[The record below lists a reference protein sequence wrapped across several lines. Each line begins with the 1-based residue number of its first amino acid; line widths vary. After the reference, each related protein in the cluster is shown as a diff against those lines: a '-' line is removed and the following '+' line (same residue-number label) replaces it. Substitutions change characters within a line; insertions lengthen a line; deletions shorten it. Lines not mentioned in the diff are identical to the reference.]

1 MKITYP
7 IKSSSCHFEVLP
19 NTQSK
24 KEMIARKIKE
34 QGTEDAFFIADLG
47 EIVKKHLRWISMMPR
62 VEPFYAVKC
71 NNESGILQILASLG
85 TGFDCA
91 SKAEIEQVLSLG
103 VDPSRIVYA
112 NPCKMRSHI
121 KYAREGN
128 VSMMTFDNDEEL
140 RKVKDFFPDAH
151 LVIRILPPA
160 SKAVC
165 NLGCKYGVP
174 PDEALT
180 LLKKAKQLDLN
191 VIGVSFHVGSGC
203 LEAEAFQ
210 KAIMAARKVFD
221 EAQLIGYTL
230 NLLDIGGGFP
240 GFDQPEINFDEVTC
254 TINSSI
260 NKLFPEGSGVRI
272 IAEPGRYFAASAY
285 TLAANVI
292 AKREVEPSLAEDKT
306 RMMYYINDGVYG
318 SFNCILYD
326 HAEIEVDYLKD
337 LTTEPTYSSS
347 LWGPTCD
354 GLDCILPQSQ
364 MPMLDVGDWVYFQNM
379 GAYTLAAG
387 STFNGM
393 PRPNVVYFIEDAQFE
408 LVKMFEQESVQMAWK
423 NNDVPKVNAKKV
435 KRFRISTFP
444 S

>member
-19 NTQSK
+19 NMQSK

>member
-1 MKITYP
+1 
-7 IKSSSCHFEVLP
+7 
-19 NTQSK
+19 
-24 KEMIARKIKE
+24 
-34 QGTEDAFFIADLG
+34 
-47 EIVKKHLRWISMMPR
+47 MMPR

-191 VIGVSFHVGSGC
+191 VIGVRFV
-203 LEAEAFQ
+203 
-210 KAIMAARKVFD
+210 
-221 EAQLIGYTL
+221 
-230 NLLDIGGGFP
+230 
-240 GFDQPEINFDEVTC
+240 
-254 TINSSI
+254 
-260 NKLFPEGSGVRI
+260 
-272 IAEPGRYFAASAY
+272 
-285 TLAANVI
+285 VI
-292 AKREVEPSLAEDKT
+292 FT
-306 RMMYYINDGVYG
+306 
-318 SFNCILYD
+318 
-326 HAEIEVDYLKD
+326 
-337 LTTEPTYSSS
+337 
-347 LWGPTCD
+347 
-354 GLDCILPQSQ
+354 
-364 MPMLDVGDWVYFQNM
+364 
-379 GAYTLAAG
+379 
-387 STFNGM
+387 
-393 PRPNVVYFIEDAQFE
+393 
-408 LVKMFEQESVQMAWK
+408 
-423 NNDVPKVNAKKV
+423 
-435 KRFRISTFP
+435 
-444 S
+444 

>member
-1 MKITYP
+1 MQSMKG
-7 IKSSSCHFEVLP
+7 
-19 NTQSK
+19 
-24 KEMIARKIKE
+24 MIARKVQE
-34 QGTEDAFFIADLG
+34 QETEDAFFIADLG
-47 EIVKKHLRWISMMPR
+47 EIVKKHLRWIAMMPR

-71 NNESGILQILASLG
+71 NNEPGILQILASLG

-91 SKAEIEQVLSLG
+91 SKAEIEQLLSLG

-112 NPCKMRSHI
+112 NPCKMRSHV
-121 KYAREGN
+121 KFAREES
-128 VSMMTFDNDEEL
+128 VSMMTFDNEEEL

-174 PDEALT
+174 PEDALT
-180 LLKKAKQLDLN
+180 LLKKAKQLDLT

-210 KAIMAARKVFD
+210 KAIIAARKVFD
-221 EAQLIGYTL
+221 EAQLIGYTM

-260 NKLFPEGSGVRI
+260 NLLFPEGSGVRI
-272 IAEPGRYFAASAY
+272 IAEPGRYYAASAY

-292 AKREVEPSLAEDKT
+292 AKREVESSLGEDKGS
-306 RMMYYINDGVYG
+306 MMYYINDGVYG

-326 HAEIEVDYLKD
+326 HAEVEVEYLKD
-337 LTTEPTYSSS
+337 LETEPKYSSS

-354 GLDCILPQSQ
+354 GLDCILQQSQ
-364 MPMLDVGDWVYFQNM
+364 MPRLDVGDWVYFQNM

-393 PRPNVVYFIEDAQFE
+393 PRPKVFYFIEDAQFE
-408 LVKMFEQESVQMAWK
+408 LVKMFEQEFVQMVWK
-423 NNDVPKVNAKKV
+423 NADVPKVNAKKI

>member
-1 MKITYP
+1 
-7 IKSSSCHFEVLP
+7 
-19 NTQSK
+19 
-24 KEMIARKIKE
+24 MIARKIKE

-435 KRFRISTFP
+435 QRFRISTFP

>member
-1 MKITYP
+1 MQSMKG
-7 IKSSSCHFEVLP
+7 
-19 NTQSK
+19 
-24 KEMIARKIKE
+24 MIARKVQE
-34 QGTEDAFFIADLG
+34 QETEDAFFIADLG
-47 EIVKKHLRWISMMPR
+47 EIVKKHLRWIAMMPR

-71 NNESGILQILASLG
+71 NNEPGILQILASLG

-91 SKAEIEQVLSLG
+91 SKAEIEQLLSLG

-112 NPCKMRSHI
+112 NPCKMRSHV
-121 KYAREGN
+121 KFARKES
-128 VSMMTFDNDEEL
+128 VSMMTFDNEEEL

-174 PDEALT
+174 PEDALT

-210 KAIMAARKVFD
+210 KAIIAARRVFD
-221 EAQLIGYTL
+221 EAQLIGYTM

-272 IAEPGRYFAASAY
+272 IAEPGRYYAASAY

-292 AKREVEPSLAEDKT
+292 AKREVESRLGEDKAS
-306 RMMYYINDGVYG
+306 MMYYINDGVYG

-326 HAEIEVDYLKD
+326 HAEVEVEYLKD
-337 LTTEPTYSSS
+337 LETEPKYSSS

-354 GLDCILPQSQ
+354 GLDCILQQSQ
-364 MPMLDVGDWVYFQNM
+364 MPRLDVGDWVYFQNM

-393 PRPNVVYFIEDAQFE
+393 SRPKVFYFIEDAQFE
-408 LVKMFEQESVQMAWK
+408 LVKMFEQEFVQMAWK
-423 NNDVPKVNAKKV
+423 NADAPKVNAKKI
-435 KRFRISTFP
+435 KRFRICTFP

>member
-1 MKITYP
+1 MQSMKG
-7 IKSSSCHFEVLP
+7 
-19 NTQSK
+19 
-24 KEMIARKIKE
+24 MIARKVQE
-34 QGTEDAFFIADLG
+34 QETEDAFFIADLG
-47 EIVKKHLRWISMMPR
+47 EIVKKHLRWIAMMPR

-71 NNESGILQILASLG
+71 NNEPGILQILASLG

-91 SKAEIEQVLSLG
+91 SKAEIEQLLSLG

-112 NPCKMRSHI
+112 NPCKMRSHV
-121 KYAREGN
+121 KFAREES
-128 VSMMTFDNDEEL
+128 VSMMTFDNEEEL
-140 RKVKDFFPDAH
+140 RKVKDFFPDAT

-174 PDEALT
+174 PEDALT
-180 LLKKAKQLDLN
+180 LLKKAKQLDLT

-210 KAIMAARKVFD
+210 KAIIAARKVFD
-221 EAQLIGYTL
+221 EAQLIGYTMS
-230 NLLDIGGGFP
+230 LLDIGGGFP

-272 IAEPGRYFAASAY
+272 IAEPGRYYAASAY

-292 AKREVEPSLAEDKT
+292 AKREVESSLGEDKGS
-306 RMMYYINDGVYG
+306 MMYYINDGVYG

-326 HAEIEVDYLKD
+326 HAEVEVEYLKD
-337 LTTEPTYSSS
+337 LETEPKYSSS

-354 GLDCILPQSQ
+354 GLDCILQQSQ
-364 MPMLDVGDWVYFQNM
+364 MPRLDVGDWVYFQNM

-393 PRPNVVYFIEDAQFE
+393 PRPKVLYFIEDAQFE
-408 LVKMFEQESVQMAWK
+408 LVKMFEQEFVQMVWK
-423 NNDVPKVNAKKV
+423 NADVPKVNAKKI

>member
-1 MKITYP
+1 M
-7 IKSSSCHFEVLP
+7 
-19 NTQSK
+19 QSK

>member
-1 MKITYP
+1 MQSMKG
-7 IKSSSCHFEVLP
+7 
-19 NTQSK
+19 
-24 KEMIARKIKE
+24 MIARKVQE
-34 QGTEDAFFIADLG
+34 QETEDAFFIADLG
-47 EIVKKHLRWISMMPR
+47 EIVKKHLRWIAMMPR

-71 NNESGILQILASLG
+71 NNEPGILQILASLG

-91 SKAEIEQVLSLG
+91 SKAEIEQLLSLG

-112 NPCKMRSHI
+112 NPCKMRSHV
-121 KYAREGN
+121 KFAREES
-128 VSMMTFDNDEEL
+128 VSMMTVDNEEEL
-140 RKVKDFFPDAH
+140 RKVKDFFPDAT

-174 PDEALT
+174 PEDALT
-180 LLKKAKQLDLN
+180 LLKKAKQLDLT

-210 KAIMAARKVFD
+210 KAIIAARKVFD
-221 EAQLIGYTL
+221 EAQLIGYTM

-272 IAEPGRYFAASAY
+272 IAEPGRYYAASAY

-292 AKREVEPSLAEDKT
+292 AKREVESSLGEDKGS
-306 RMMYYINDGVYG
+306 MMYYINDGVYG

-326 HAEIEVDYLKD
+326 HAEVEVEYLKD
-337 LTTEPTYSSS
+337 LETEPKYSSS

-354 GLDCILPQSQ
+354 GLDCILQQSQ
-364 MPMLDVGDWVYFQNM
+364 MPRLDVGDWVYFQNM

-393 PRPNVVYFIEDAQFE
+393 PRPKVFYFIEDAQFE
-408 LVKMFEQESVQMAWK
+408 LVKMFEQEFVQMVWK
-423 NNDVPKVNAKKV
+423 NADVPKVNAKKI